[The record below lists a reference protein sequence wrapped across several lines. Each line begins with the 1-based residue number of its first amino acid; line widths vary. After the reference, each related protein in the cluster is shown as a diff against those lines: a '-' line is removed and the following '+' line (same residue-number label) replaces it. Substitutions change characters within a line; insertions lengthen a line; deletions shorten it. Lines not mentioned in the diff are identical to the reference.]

1 MKLNLKN
8 PIVFFDLETTGT
20 NINSD
25 RIVEICYLK
34 VYPNGN
40 EESKTMRINPE
51 MHIPETST
59 AIHGIHDEDVA
70 DCPTFKQIAKELA
83 RAIEGADIAGFNSN
97 RFDVPVLVE
106 EFLRAGID
114 IDLSRRKFIDVQV
127 IYHKLEQRTLSAA
140 YKFYCGKNLEDAHTA
155 EADTR
160 ATYEVLKAQLD
171 RYPDVLQ
178 NDVAFLSEYST
189 YSKNV
194 DFAGRIVYDDKGVEV
209 FNFGK
214 YKGMPVAEVLKKDTG
229 YFGWIMNGDFTLN
242 TKNVLT
248 KIKLRESGLVK

>member
-106 EFLRAGID
+106 EFLRTGID

>member
-8 PIVFFDLETTGT
+8 PLVFFDLETTGT
-20 NINSD
+20 NINTD

-51 MHIPETST
+51 MHIPEASS
-59 AIHGIHDEDVA
+59 AVHGIYDADVA
-70 DCPTFKQIAKELA
+70 DCPTFKEVAKSIAND
-83 RAIEGADIAGFNSN
+83 IEGADIAGFNSN

-114 IDLSRRKFIDVQV
+114 IDLTKRKFIDVQV

-171 RYPDVLQ
+171 RYPEVLE
-178 NDVAFLSEYST
+178 NDINFLSEYST

-194 DFAGRIVYDDKGVEV
+194 DFVGRIVYDDNGVEV

-214 YKGMPVAEVLKKDTG
+214 YKGIPVSEVLKRDMG
-229 YFGWIMNGDFTLN
+229 YYGWIMNGDFTLN

-248 KIKLRESGLVK
+248 KIRLRESNLMK